1 MLTLLMYLTLKTLH
15 LTLIALSFTIF
26 FIRGAMM
33 LMKNPHFRHKI
44 FRIVPP
50 LVDTLLLVSGII
62 LMVMIEQYPTTQ
74 AWLAV
79 KLSALLIYIIL
90 GVIALNRVNNM
101 RVQAVS
107 FVAALATIYFMY
119 SVARA
124 HHPLGV
130 FLPLL

>member
-1 MLTLLMYLTLKTLH
+1 MYLTIKTLH
-15 LTLIALSFTIF
+15 LTLIALSLTIF
-26 FIRGAMM
+26 FIRGVMM
-33 LMKNPHFRHKI
+33 LMRNPHFRHKI

-50 LVDTLLLVSGII
+50 LVDTLLLASGIT

-79 KLSALLIYIIL
+79 KLSALLVYIIFGIL
-90 GVIALNRVNNM
+90 ALNRINNM
-101 RVQAVS
+101 KVQAVS

-124 HHPLGV
+124 HHPLGI
-130 FLPLL
+130 LLTTLSA

>member
-1 MLTLLMYLTLKTLH
+1 MYLTIKTFH

-26 FIRGAMM
+26 FFRGVMM

-44 FRIVPP
+44 FRIIPP
-50 LVDTLLLVSGII
+50 VVDTLLLVSGIT
-62 LMVMIEQYPTTQ
+62 LMIMIEQYPTTQ

-79 KLSALLIYIIL
+79 KLIALLVYIIL
-90 GVIALNRVNNM
+90 GVIALNRVNN
-101 RVQAVS
+101 RKLQTLS

-124 HHPLGV
+124 HHPFGV